1 MKNTSNHRQLWATG
15 VCIVLVTALLVGTA
29 SCSSSKVQAADLME
43 GITAGKVSGKDTDT
57 RFIGGMADFSI
68 ELFKKTIK
76 EDGNALVSP
85 LSVMLALAMTTNG
98 ASGATLAQME
108 TALGKDIKIDELN
121 EYLYTYVK
129 DLPSGK
135 DYRLNIANSI
145 WFRDEADRL
154 TVEPGFL
161 QKNADFYGAAA
172 YKAAFDDQTLA
183 DINGWV
189 NTKTEGMIEKI
200 LDQISADNVMF
211 LINAIVF
218 DARWK
223 NVYIL
228 ENVSKGEFTAFDGSK
243 KMVDMMVSE
252 EAVYLDGAGATGFI
266 KPYVDGKYSFAA
278 FLPDVGTSISDF
290 IASLTGEG
298 FMNLLDSAQDTTV
311 TATLP
316 KFSYDYKVKMNDALK
331 EMGMT
336 DAFDSGLADLSR
348 LGKSTRGNLYIN
360 EVLHKTFIQV
370 DELGTKAGAV
380 TKVEVNDES
389 YEETKIVRLDR
400 PFVYAIIDDATN
412 LPVFI
417 GTVLSIG

>member
-1 MKNTSNHRQLWATG
+1 MKNILNHRQYLATG
-15 VCIVLVTALLVGTA
+15 VCIVLMAALLIGMT
-29 SCSSSKVQAADLME
+29 SCSSAKVQAADLME
-43 GITAGKVSGKDTDT
+43 GINAGTVSGKDTDS
-57 RFIGGMADFSI
+57 RFISGMADFSI
-68 ELFKKTIK
+68 ELFKKTVK
-76 EDGNALVSP
+76 DDGNALVSP

-98 ASGATLAQME
+98 ASGTTLAQME
-108 TALGKDIKIDELN
+108 TVLGKDIKIDALN

-129 DLPSGK
+129 NLPSGK
-135 DYRLNIANSI
+135 DYQLNIANSI

-154 TVEPGFL
+154 TVEQDFL
-161 QKNADFYGAAA
+161 QKNADYYSAAA

-189 NTKTEGMIEKI
+189 KTKTEGMIEKI

-218 DARWK
+218 DARWMT
-223 NVYIL
+223 VYSL
-228 ENVSKGEFTAFDGSK
+228 ENVTKGEFTAFDGSK
-243 KMVDMMVSE
+243 KTVDMMRSE
-252 EAVYLDGAGATGFI
+252 ELVYLEDASATGFL
-266 KPYVDGKYSFAA
+266 KPYVDGRYAFAA
-278 FLPDVGTSISDF
+278 LLPNENIDINDYV
-290 IASLTGEG
+290 ASLTGEN
-298 FMNLLDSAQDTTV
+298 FMNLLGETQDTAV

-316 KFSYDYKVKMNDALK
+316 KFSYDYKIAMNDALK
-331 EMGMT
+331 AMGMT

-389 YEETKIVRLDR
+389 YTETKIVNLDR
-400 PFVYAIIDDATN
+400 PFVYAIIDNATH

-417 GTVLSIG
+417 GTVLTIE